1 MIFRKGLIRVTL
13 ATLTLAVSSF
23 AADATLVNL
32 IPADAKSVAGVNVDR
47 AVGSAFGQYVL
58 QEMAEKDKKGGLAKL
73 EDATGFDPRRD
84 LREVLMVSTGAP
96 GTGKLSNSLVLVR
109 ANIDVTRVV
118 AHARKEGATIT
129 NYKEATIIA
138 DPNRSGEAWV
148 AMVDGLAVIG
158 NPENVKA
165 ALDRR
170 AQPSQTTAA
179 MRAKIQDLSG
189 RYDAWMHTLVPTGTF
204 PSAVPGN
211 HGNTQLNPQVLQAIE
226 QASAGVHFGSNVEI
240 GAEAVTRSDR
250 DATALADVLRFVAS
264 MAQTNMKAPEAQHI
278 SALLDSMQLNTSANV
293 VTVKMTVPQTQIEQ
307 FIKSKT
313 TVKKASLR

>member
-13 ATLTLAVSSF
+13 ATLTFAVSSF

-47 AVGSAFGQYVL
+47 AVSSAFGQYVL
-58 QEMAEKDKKGGLAKL
+58 QEMSEKDKNGGLAKL
-73 EDATGFDPRRD
+73 EEATGFDPRRD
-84 LREVLMVSTGAP
+84 LREVLMVSTGNP
-96 GTGKLSNSLVLVR
+96 GSGRLSNSLVLVK
-109 ANIDVTRVV
+109 ATIDVTRVV
-118 AHARKEGATIT
+118 AHARKEGASIT
-129 NYKEATIIA
+129 NYKDATIVA
-138 DPNRSGEAWV
+138 DPNRSGETWV

-158 NPENVKA
+158 TPDNVRA

-170 AQPSQTTAA
+170 AQASQTPAA
-179 MRAKIQDLSG
+179 MRTKIQDLSG

-204 PSAVPGN
+204 PQGIPSPQGN
-211 HGNTQLNPQVLQAIE
+211 KQLNPQVLQAIE

-264 MAQTNMKAPEAQHI
+264 MAQMNANRPEAAQFV
-278 SALLDSMQLNTSANV
+278 SLLDTLQLNTAANV
-293 VTVKMTVPQTQIEQ
+293 VTMKLTVPQTQIEQ
-307 FIKSKT
+307 IIKSRT
-313 TVKKASLR
+313 TVKKASAR